1 MEIVIGS
8 VLNLLSK
15 KKKKKK
21 CLNLELTEVSKF
33 YLFVFAVDNWI

>member
-8 VLNLLSK
+8 VLNLLS
-15 KKKKKK
+15 KKKKK